1 MYLQEQ
7 KLSLPAGGGDTL
19 QVLLNS
25 QGSASPFFDPPPS
38 SVSRQVRDLALLF
51 ELALSVRC
59 SGQYFASGEERRH
72 SKNPQ
77 RSAWRACNTR
87 TDLDVGEPRSEG

>member
-25 QGSASPFFDPPPS
+25 QGSASPLFDPPPS
-38 SVSRQVRDLALLF
+38 SVSEQVEDLALLYQYAGVVSMLLV
-51 ELALSVRC
+51 EKKGGTAKSPNVQHCLHAMQEQTLR
-59 SGQYFASGEERRH
+59 SGSQ
-72 SKNPQ
+72 
-77 RSAWRACNTR
+77 
-87 TDLDVGEPRSEG
+87 SEG